1 VLVTGNVR
9 ALPTTRG
16 ARIGGVTQ
24 NDEVIFLAATPDG
37 NWFKVQ
43 LGERYASSSQI
54 NSDDGTGWVNGS
66 LLSEPEGDLPIEQ
79 PEEPVQE
86 DATPTAAP

>member
-1 VLVTGNVR
+1 
-9 ALPTTRG
+9 
-16 ARIGGVTQ
+16 
-24 NDEVIFLAATPDG
+24 VIFLAATPDR

-43 LGERYASSSQI
+43 LGERHATSSQI
-54 NSDDGTGWVNGS
+54 SSDDGTGWVNES
-66 LLSEPEGDLPIEQ
+66 LLSEPQGDLPVEQ